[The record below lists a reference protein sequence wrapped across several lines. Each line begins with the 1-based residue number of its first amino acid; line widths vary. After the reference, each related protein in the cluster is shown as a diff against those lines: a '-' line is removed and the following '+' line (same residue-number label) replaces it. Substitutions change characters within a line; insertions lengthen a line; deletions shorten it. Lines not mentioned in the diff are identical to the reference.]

1 MEQTLPVESTL
12 AEASKVA
19 GVLGYHQLGLLVIL
33 NGETVEIPTLCQ
45 SVRGSQPRV
54 SLARTHKY

>member
-1 MEQTLPVESTL
+1 MEQTLLVESTL

-33 NGETVEIPTLCQ
+33 NVETVEIPTLSQ

-54 SLARTHKY
+54 SLARTRKY